1 MRHNVD
7 QGKKGRRR
15 GEDSSRKEII
25 ESMIS
30 YLKER
35 NEEEEEKIAQGKKGW
50 CRGEDSS
57 KEESIKKR
65 IR

>member
-1 MRHNVD
+1 M
-7 QGKKGRRR
+7 R

-57 KEESIKKR
+57 KEESIK
-65 IR
+65 